1 MSDFSETA
9 PIEVKK
15 ALLFLIVTLGVIL
28 LRGVLDIWLLPN
40 ELTVVGDMTLRISNL
55 VISLF
60 ALAVTIVF
68 MRMRIYWARYLLAVF
83 LVFGLPSVIKAFFTD
98 VHGAKILAILDLA
111 QIATEGYALYLI
123 FMTKPAREWFES

>member
-123 FMTKPAREWFES
+123 FMTKPARDWFES

>member
-9 PIEVKK
+9 PLEVKK
-15 ALLFLIVTLGVIL
+15 ALLFLLVTLGVIF
-28 LRGVLDIWLLPN
+28 LRGVLDIWFLPN
-40 ELTVVGDMTLRISNL
+40 ELTVVGDLTLRISNL

-60 ALAVTIVF
+60 ALATTIVF

-83 LVFGLPSVIKAFFTD
+83 LLFGLPSVIKAFFAD
-98 VHGAKILAILDLA
+98 IHGAKILAILDLA
-111 QIATEGYALYLI
+111 QIAAEAYALYLI

>member
-9 PIEVKK
+9 PSEVKK
-15 ALLFLIVTLGVIL
+15 ALAFLLAVLGITL
-28 LRGVLDIWLLPN
+28 LRGVLDIWFLQN
-40 ELTVVGDMTLRISNL
+40 ELTVVGDVTLRVSNL
-55 VISLF
+55 VISVF

-98 VHGAKILAILDLA
+98 IHGAKILALLDLA
-111 QIATEGYALYLI
+111 QIAAEGYALYLI

>member
-9 PIEVKK
+9 PSEVKK
-15 ALLFLIVTLGVIL
+15 ALLFLLVTLGVIF
-28 LRGVLDIWLLPN
+28 LRGVLDIWFLPSD
-40 ELTVVGDMTLRISNL
+40 LTVVGDMTLRISNL

-83 LVFGLPSVIKAFFTD
+83 LVFGLPGVIKAFFTD

-111 QIATEGYALYLI
+111 QIAAEGYALYLI
-123 FMTKPAREWFES
+123 FMTKSAREWFES